1 MSQNKIEKENS
12 QKPVILSQNQNQS
25 QVEIALSQQTSQSE
39 VSVSGSQISQ
49 GQSQDR
55 ATTSDSQGSSIASQA
70 QIAPQENVSTQASV
84 STQDI
89 SSRARGRLRSQMS
102 DTCNSLQ
109 YILSKL
115 PNRPKY
121 SRIKNIDDLIP
132 EHRYYIPHK
141 IGMKRLL
148 DRLMAKNEQSDSQD
162 GDTLAKTRK
171 LEDDKNSSQPK
182 SQ

>member
-1 MSQNKIEKENS
+1 MSQNKIEKENP
-12 QKPVILSQNQNQS
+12 QKPVILSQSQNES
-25 QVEIALSQQTSQSE
+25 QVEIALSQQASQSE

-55 ATTSDSQGSSIASQA
+55 ATVKTDDSQGTSASQA

-84 STQDI
+84 STQDT

-102 DTCNSLQ
+102 DTCNSLLNR
-109 YILSKL
+109 I
-115 PNRPKY
+115 PDRPKY

-132 EHRYYIPHK
+132 EHRYLIPHK
-141 IGMKRLL
+141 IGIKRLL
-148 DRLMAKNEQSDSQD
+148 DRWMAKNEQSDSQD
-162 GDTLAKTRK
+162 GETLTKTRK
-171 LEDDKNSSQPK
+171 LLDDKNFSQPK